1 MKRTK
6 RTRKIGSVIC
16 AAQAGQGREAFHWR
30 RSCRNEN
37 RDGHVRKEAH
47 HHEIASFLAVPA
59 DRNHGSVPRV
69 QRAVP
74 DLDRSCGFRCC
85 P

>member
-1 MKRTK
+1 MRMKRM
-6 RTRKIGSVIC
+6 RKTGSVTC
-16 AAQAGQGREAFHWR
+16 AAQAGQGREEFHGR
-30 RSCRNEN
+30 RSCRDEN

-47 HHEIASFLAVPA
+47 HHDTASFLAVPV
-59 DRNHGSVPRV
+59 DRSHDSVPRV

-74 DLDRSCGFRCC
+74 GLDRSCGFRCR